1 MGGVINIVTRK
12 QKEDGIKTGIN
23 LGYGSYNSLM
33 TEVTNRIKKGRF
45 SSMVTASY
53 NRTDGHRKKIPA
65 TPCLKQHL
73 QLVFTF
79 ISKIEY

>member
-33 TEVTNRIKKGRF
+33 TEVTNRIKKGV
-45 SSMVTASY
+45 SAV
-53 NRTDGHRKKIPA
+53 
-65 TPCLKQHL
+65 
-73 QLVFTF
+73 
-79 ISKIEY
+79 